1 VARRVRAEASLRR
14 VLVLGAHGF
23 FGRHAVAL
31 LRADGIA
38 AVPISHADA
47 DVEDRASLRSLVHAN
62 DVLLDTV
69 GPFQRRTH
77 ALLDVALE
85 RQADLVDLSD
95 SATYARSIAE
105 RAGEIE
111 ARGIAVL
118 TGCSAVSAVVATL
131 VRASAVGDPARVDA
145 WLAPAS
151 RDTANIA
158 TARSFLASV
167 RSSAMRVCEFA
178 PVRGLRVESGLSV
191 QLPAIWP
198 GLADAAFWVDP
209 HTRGAAPLLA
219 LAARST
225 VARRAM
231 GALVPLGVRL
241 ARLAGTHE
249 GIFAVRV
256 EGSAGIARWT
266 LRAAR
271 GSFLLALGPATIAVR
286 RLASGDR
293 DPRGLVP
300 ADQQVTKD
308 ALFAYLER
316 HGIAVTG
323 DQPSL

>member
-1 VARRVRAEASLRR
+1 VARRVRAAARLRR

-23 FGRHAVAL
+23 FGRHAIAL

-47 DVEDRASLRSLVHAN
+47 DVEDRSALRALVHPN

-69 GPFQRRTH
+69 GPFQRRSQ
-77 ALLDVALE
+77 ALLDIALE

-95 SATYARSIAE
+95 SPGYASAMAGRRDAIA
-105 RAGEIE
+105 

-118 TGCSAVSAVVATL
+118 TGCSAISAVVATL
-131 VRASAVGDPARVDA
+131 VRASDVGEPARVEA

-151 RDTANIA
+151 RDTANVA

-167 RSSAMRVCEFA
+167 RSSPLQACEFA

-198 GLADAAFWVDP
+198 RLAETAFWVDP
-209 HTRGAAPLLA
+209 HTRGAVPLLA
-219 LAARST
+219 LATRSS

-231 GALVPLGVRL
+231 DALVPLGVRL
-241 ARLAGTHE
+241 ARLVGTRAGL
-249 GIFAVRV
+249 FAVRV
-256 EGSAGIARWT
+256 EGSAGVGRWI
-266 LRAAR
+266 LSAPRE
-271 GSFLLALGPATIAVR
+271 SYLLALGPATIAVR

-293 DPRGLVP
+293 GPRGLVP
-300 ADQQVTKD
+300 ADEQVSQD
-308 ALFAYLER
+308 DLMRFLAA
-316 HGIAVTG
+316 HGITVTRA
-323 DQPSL
+323 

>member
-1 VARRVRAEASLRR
+1 M
-14 VLVLGAHGF
+14 LVLGARGF
-23 FGRHAVAL
+23 FGRHAVEL
-31 LRADGIA
+31 LRSEGIA
-38 AVPISHADA
+38 AVPIGHDA
-47 DVEDRASLRSLVHAN
+47 VDVEDRAALRSLVHAN
-62 DVLLDTV
+62 DVLLDAV

-95 SATYARSIAE
+95 SATYAHSIAD
-105 RAGEIE
+105 RAADIG

-131 VRASAVGDPARVDA
+131 VRASDVGEPARVDA

-151 RDTANIA
+151 RDTANVA
-158 TARSFLASV
+158 TARSFIASI
-167 RSSAMRVCEFA
+167 RSSATLACDFA
-178 PVRGLRVESGLSV
+178 PVHGMRVESGLSV

-198 GLADAAFWVDP
+198 GLEESAFWVDP

-219 LAARST
+219 LAARSA
-225 VARRAM
+225 VARRALD
-231 GALVPLGVRL
+231 ALVPLGVRI
-241 ARLAGTHE
+241 ARLAGTRE

-256 EGSAGIARWT
+256 RGSAGVARWI
-266 LRAAR
+266 LRAPR

-293 DPRGLVP
+293 EPRGLVP
-300 ADQQVTKD
+300 ADRQVAKD

-316 HGIAVTG
+316 HAIAVVRA
-323 DQPSL
+323 